1 MNKLEK
7 IVFYTVIIFAL
18 IVICI
23 AFYTLIYCIYNRTYS
38 YSVSRV
44 VTYQSNDASEENENN
59 DEQLEI
65 DRNYG
70 NNDKNNEYIEEDN
83 NNIKD
88 IKNIFSEK
96 SFVVYEPN
104 VSKSEVIENKNFVFD
119 NTEKT
124 FYNELQKMKNFTY
137 EDILEIE
144 HENRIENPE
153 NYINTRSII
162 GMMKYSMLCLT
173 KGDIESFEKIAWY
186 RIYEYT
192 KKQYDNFIG
201 KDIKTF
207 KFYPLVTDSRIYVEY
222 DTVNRKGIAMDFIKN
237 TNGTYYFA
245 NFR

>member
-1 MNKLEK
+1 LNKLEK
-7 IVFYTVIIFAL
+7 IVFYTVIIFTL

-59 DEQLEI
+59 DEQPEI

-104 VSKSEVIENKNFVFD
+104 VSKSEVIENENFVFD

-144 HENRIENPE
+144 HENGIENPE

-173 KGDIESFEKIAWY
+173 KEDIESFEKIARY
-186 RIYEYT
+186 RISEYT

-222 DTVNRKGIAMDFIKN
+222 DTVNRKGIVMDFIKN

>member
-1 MNKLEK
+1 LNKLEK
-7 IVFYTVIIFAL
+7 IVFYTVIIFTL

-44 VTYQSNDASEENENN
+44 VTYQSNDVSEENENN
-59 DEQLEI
+59 DEQPEI

-104 VSKSEVIENKNFVFD
+104 VSKSEVIENENFVFD

-144 HENRIENPE
+144 HENGIENPE

-173 KGDIESFEKIAWY
+173 KEDIESFEKIARY
-186 RIYEYT
+186 RISEYT

-222 DTVNRKGIAMDFIKN
+222 DTVNRKGIVMDFIKN

>member
-7 IVFYTVIIFAL
+7 IVFYTVIIFTL

-23 AFYTLIYCIYNRTYS
+23 AFCTLIYCIYNRTYS

-59 DEQLEI
+59 DEQPEI

-104 VSKSEVIENKNFVFD
+104 VSKSEVIENENFVFD

-144 HENRIENPE
+144 HENGIENPE

-173 KGDIESFEKIAWY
+173 KEILNLLKKLHDTGFLNIQKNNMITLLVKI
-186 RIYEYT
+186 
-192 KKQYDNFIG
+192 
-201 KDIKTF
+201 
-207 KFYPLVTDSRIYVEY
+207 
-222 DTVNRKGIAMDFIKN
+222 
-237 TNGTYYFA
+237 
-245 NFR
+245 

>member
-1 MNKLEK
+1 LNKLEK

-173 KGDIESFEKIAWY
+173 KGDIESFEKIA
-186 RIYEYT
+186 
-192 KKQYDNFIG
+192 
-201 KDIKTF
+201 
-207 KFYPLVTDSRIYVEY
+207 
-222 DTVNRKGIAMDFIKN
+222 
-237 TNGTYYFA
+237 
-245 NFR
+245 

>member
-7 IVFYTVIIFAL
+7 IVFYTVIIFTL

-44 VTYQSNDASEENENN
+44 VTYQSNDVSEENENN
-59 DEQLEI
+59 DEQPEI

-104 VSKSEVIENKNFVFD
+104 VSKSEVIENENFVFD

-144 HENRIENPE
+144 HENGIENPE

-173 KGDIESFEKIAWY
+173 KGDIESFEKIARY
-186 RIYEYT
+186 RISEYT

-222 DTVNRKGIAMDFIKN
+222 DTVNRKGIVMDFIKN

>member
-7 IVFYTVIIFAL
+7 IVFYTVIIFTL

-44 VTYQSNDASEENENN
+44 VTYQSNDVSEENENN
-59 DEQLEI
+59 DEQPEI

-104 VSKSEVIENKNFVFD
+104 VSKSEVIENENFVFD

-144 HENRIENPE
+144 HENGIENPE

-173 KGDIESFEKIAWY
+173 KEDIESFEKIARY
-186 RIYEYT
+186 RISEYT

-222 DTVNRKGIAMDFIKN
+222 DTVNRKGIVMDFIKN

>member
-7 IVFYTVIIFAL
+7 IVFYTVIIFTL

-59 DEQLEI
+59 DEQPEI

-104 VSKSEVIENKNFVFD
+104 VSKSEVIENENFVFD

-144 HENRIENPE
+144 HENGIENPE

-173 KGDIESFEKIAWY
+173 KEDIESFEKIARY
-186 RIYEYT
+186 RISEYT

-222 DTVNRKGIAMDFIKN
+222 DTVNRKGIVMDFIKN